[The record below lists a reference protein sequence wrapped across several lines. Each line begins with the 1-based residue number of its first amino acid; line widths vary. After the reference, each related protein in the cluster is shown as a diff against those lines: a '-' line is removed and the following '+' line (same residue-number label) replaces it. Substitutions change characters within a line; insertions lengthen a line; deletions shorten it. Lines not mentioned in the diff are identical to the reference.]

1 MDLEAAMEHVIA
13 DHAERSG
20 KFDNYQYETLNRR
33 GPQGEILV
41 EIQSEDELKKHEGR
55 ESTKKLEVTESPVG
69 LIQTLKAE
77 WSNNKNIV
85 FVKPRNIESS
95 GGDVTNQSPRDIIQR
110 LG

>member
-20 KFDNYQYETLNRR
+20 KFDNYQYET
-33 GPQGEILV
+33 QGKILV
-41 EIQSEDELKKHEGR
+41 EIQSEEELKIHEGR

-77 WSNNKNIV
+77 WSNKKNIV

>member
-13 DHAERSG
+13 DHAEISG
-20 KFDNYQYETLNRR
+20 KFDNYQCKTL
-33 GPQGEILV
+33 GKILF
-41 EIQSEDELKKHEGR
+41 EIQSEDELKIHEGR

-69 LIQTLKAE
+69 LIQTLNTE